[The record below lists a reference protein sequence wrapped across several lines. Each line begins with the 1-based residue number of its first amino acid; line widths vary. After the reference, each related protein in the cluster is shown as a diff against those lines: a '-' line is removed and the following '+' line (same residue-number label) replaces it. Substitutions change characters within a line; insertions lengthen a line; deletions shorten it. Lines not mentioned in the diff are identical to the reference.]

1 MRTLAILLIASVLLA
16 QMQPQQIINQIMNEL
31 KRIGNTLITLRDT
44 IIKFV
49 IKNQIKIVMF
59 LTGLPLILFGYW
71 GAKLIFYTMRD
82 IGNLITKWK
91 VLSKAEKRWY
101 YWKIGWKIFAFI
113 IVSVL
118 IIVDAMVIAWM
129 SQFKTVNEMLAALEQ
144 LRKKTNPFEPIL
156 KILERLRLR
165 R

>member
-16 QMQPQQIINQIMNEL
+16 QMQPQQIINQIMSEL
-31 KRIGNTLITLRDT
+31 KRIGNTLIALRDT

-49 IKNQIKIVMF
+49 MENQIKIVMF

-113 IVSVL
+113 IVSAL